1 MADVIGRAGV
11 RSSPLIGA
19 RRDDPL
25 QMYRRWYL
33 LDLSSRP
40 GQPCFGAYARPGAAF
55 SGRNPVPSV
64 SADSVDLLFM
74 ARPPVAAVAAIHA
87 AELPKTTRGY
97 AVSIHAEDPMA
108 LFAFVAGLFLF
119 IVFKVV
125 VRALYT
131 VKPNE
136 RAVLTSFGRA
146 VRLGDQMVSDDS
158 LNEEER
164 ARYRFPM
171 LRTIGPGGPYFKWP
185 WQQVHKVDIATQS
198 IDLTWDPTKS
208 QRTIE
213 AVTKDNLT
221 TGVDGQIRFRVSDSN
236 LYAYCFGV
244 DSPLEHVMGYF
255 ISVLRERIANFVD
268 PKGQS
273 LVGSSELD
281 EAGAGPAV
289 DLSEG
294 VSINDLRKNL
304 PLLNDYME
312 QQCRSTAARYG
323 IELDAALITQ
333 IDPPPEV
340 DRALSAINSTR
351 NQVAADISTARADAE
366 QQITMSKRA
375 VDIARNNA
383 QAEVAPLRELA
394 DTLNRIKAKGGSDAL
409 RAYIRNMRIPLLKQ
423 AVRIVQFAGPNTTGG
438 SAAPSTVTDPNH

>member
-1 MADVIGRAGV
+1 
-11 RSSPLIGA
+11 
-19 RRDDPL
+19 
-25 QMYRRWYL
+25 
-33 LDLSSRP
+33 
-40 GQPCFGAYARPGAAF
+40 
-55 SGRNPVPSV
+55 
-64 SADSVDLLFM
+64 
-74 ARPPVAAVAAIHA
+74 
-87 AELPKTTRGY
+87 
-97 AVSIHAEDPMA
+97 
-108 LFAFVAGLFLF
+108 
-119 IVFKVV
+119 
-125 VRALYT
+125 
-131 VKPNE
+131 
-136 RAVLTSFGRA
+136 
-146 VRLGDQMVSDDS
+146 
-158 LNEEER
+158 
-164 ARYRFPM
+164 
-171 LRTIGPGGPYFKWP
+171 
-185 WQQVHKVDIATQS
+185 VHKVDVATQS

-221 TGVDGQIRFRVSDSN
+221 TGVDGQIRFRVAEGN

-273 LVGSSELD
+273 LVDTDDVSGETSSAAVELT
-281 EAGAGPAV
+281 
-289 DLSEG
+289 EG

-312 QQCRSTAARYG
+312 HQCRSTGARYG

-333 IDPPPEV
+333 IDPPSEV

-375 VDIARNNA
+375 VEIASNNA

-394 DTLNRIKAKGGSDAL
+394 KTLMGIKQTGGADAL
-409 RAYIRNMRIPLLKQ
+409 RAYIRNMRIPLLQQ
-423 AVRIVQFAGPNTTGG
+423 AKRIVQIAGASVVAGQDAATSPPDS
-438 SAAPSTVTDPNH
+438 SAPKTR